1 MSFGEKPMTLVTTS
15 EASHAKLLVETSA
28 IVAIILEESDW
39 RELTAKIE
47 SARCL
52 TTSINVFEA
61 VLALAK
67 TRGTPNLAHNV
78 TQKFLEESGI
88 EIVAVTPEMIPHAVH
103 ARERYGRG
111 RNALNMGDC
120 LSYGA
125 AKHLGLA
132 LLYKGDD
139 FAATDIND

>member
-1 MSFGEKPMTLVTTS
+1 MSFGGKPMTSVATS
-15 EASHAKLLVETSA
+15 EAKDAKLLVETSA
-28 IVAIILEESDW
+28 IVAIIIEEPDW

-47 SARCL
+47 SSRCQ
-52 TTSINVFEA
+52 TTSINVFKA

-67 TRGTPNLAHNV
+67 TRGTPSLAHDAAR
-78 TQKFLEESGI
+78 KFMEESGI
-88 EIVAVTPEMIPHAVH
+88 EIVAVALEMIPHAVH

-125 AKHLGLA
+125 AKQLGLT

-139 FAATDIND
+139 FAATDVND